1 MESILK
7 KFKIEFKVKMRKI
20 LTIDPESDVDFDA
33 MNFQHFFGNVGNYVI
48 EFPKNARNSLHQK
61 C

>member
-1 MESILK
+1 ML
-7 KFKIEFKVKMRKI
+7 EFKVKMRKI

-61 C
+61 